1 VSLSSYI
8 LRRFLRNPSEAL
20 RMKRAADEVREYI
33 VWKLHTVLERENLF
47 SHLATQPWWSLADKQ
62 LAKIVGDVL
71 AEEGFA
77 KWQGDVLVMKDFP
90 KKPTITTA
98 EAADMVPL
106 IDRALEFLP
115 IALLT
120 GAKPS
125 EEEARALK
133 AKILDNFAVRL
144 EFESAIEVAELDKLG
159 REAVIAD
166 VFPRIGAST
175 LTLLEQTVAK
185 VVVIEPHAQNLET
198 IKSLI
203 KLHQLEERVS
213 YVLNPLER
221 ISLDK
226 PVDAVFMGE
235 TIHWLSNPRLTLAS
249 IRSILKPGGI
259 LAIAQSLYSSVG
271 LAASLPGYLVG
282 ALRPP
287 PTSDELRDLL
297 RGAGFKVDKWLESMG
312 VALVRAVTA

>member
-1 VSLSSYI
+1 MSLSSYI

-20 RMKRAADEVREYI
+20 RMKRAADEVKEYI
-33 VWKLHTVLERENLF
+33 VWKLHAVLERENLF

-77 KWQGDVLVMKDFP
+77 KWQGNVLVMKGFP
-90 KKPTITTA
+90 EKPTITTT

-125 EEEARALK
+125 EEEAKALK

-144 EFESAIEVAELDKLG
+144 ELESAIEVAELDKLG

-166 VFPRIGAST
+166 VFPRVGAST
-175 LTLLEQTVAK
+175 LTLLEQTAAK

-203 KLHQLEERVS
+203 KLHHLEERVS
-213 YVLNPLER
+213 YVLSPLER

-226 PVDAVFMGE
+226 HVDAVFMGE
-235 TIHWLSNPRLTLAS
+235 TIHWLPNPHLTLAS
-249 IRSILKPGGI
+249 VRSILKPGGI

-271 LAASLPGYLVG
+271 LAASIPGYLVG

-287 PTSDELRDLL
+287 PTSDELRGLL